1 MAVGVLGVST
11 SGPLI
16 AATVAPALAIA
27 FWRNGMAS
35 GVLVP
40 YALATHRQELLRLPR
55 RTAMLAVGAGALLAL
70 HFAVWIPSLR
80 YTSVA
85 SSTALVCMQAVWA
98 TVFSRL
104 TGDAVSGRAWVGLAV
119 AVTGVL
125 VLTGVDVSL
134 SGDALL
140 GNGLAL
146 LGGVFSGAYVV
157 VGGRVRRTMSTTA
170 YTSVCYAVCA
180 LLLLVVCL
188 VSGSALWGYAGWD
201 WARLVVLTLAAQ
213 LLGHSLFN
221 TVLSRVSPTVVSLAI
236 LLEVPGAAL
245 LAGLFLDQVPPLAA
259 VPALAMILLGIAL
272 VIRASGS
279 AVARAEVAE
288 VATEAP

>member
-16 AATVAPALAIA
+16 AATLVPALAIA
-27 FWRNGMAS
+27 FWRNALAS
-35 GVLVP
+35 GLLVP
-40 YALATHRQELLRLPR
+40 YALATRRDELRCLSR
-55 RTAMLAVGAGALLAL
+55 RTGLLAVLAGALLAL
-70 HFAVWIPSLR
+70 HFAAWIPSLR

-85 SSTALVCMQAVWA
+85 SSTALVCMQAVWS

-104 TGDAVSGRAWVGLAV
+104 TGTAVSRRAWVGLAV
-119 AVTGVL
+119 AVGGVL

-157 VGGRVRRTMSTTA
+157 VGGTVRRTMSTTA
-170 YTSVCYAVCA
+170 YTSVCYLVCA
-180 LLLLVVCL
+180 LLLLLVC
-188 VSGSALWGYAGWD
+188 VATGSALWGYAGWD
-201 WARLVVLTLAAQ
+201 WGRLAALTLAAQ
-213 LLGHSLFN
+213 LLGHSVFN
-221 TVLSRVSPTVVSLAI
+221 TVLRRVSPTVVSLAI
-236 LLEVPGAAL
+236 LIEVPGAAL
-245 LAGLFLDQVPPLAA
+245 LAAMFLGQVPPLAA

-272 VIRASGS
+272 VISAQGS
-279 AVARAEVAE
+279 AMARRGQTEVVAE
-288 VATEAP
+288 AP